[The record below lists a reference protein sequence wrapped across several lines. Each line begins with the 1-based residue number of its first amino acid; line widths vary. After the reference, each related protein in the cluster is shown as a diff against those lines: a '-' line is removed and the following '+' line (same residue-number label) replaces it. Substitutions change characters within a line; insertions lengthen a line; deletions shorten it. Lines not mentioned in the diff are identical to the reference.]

1 MEEVSR
7 EALDRGKLLVHG
19 MREEAGAR
27 WAGVPQ
33 GAAGPEVRI
42 LPMSAPDLE
51 RVEELRSVV
60 GWAAKPEA
68 FDLLRGVGGAQWAVA
83 ELADG
88 SRTGGT
94 LAGMAG
100 AVPLG
105 EVGVLCHLAV
115 RHARRNGGIGRSLA
129 RWAVA
134 YLRSEG
140 VRRILLDSTPQ
151 AEKLYRSLGFAP
163 VGRRAVYRLE
173 EPFRAEEQERGCRIE
188 PLLARDLPELYG
200 VDLWSFGGDRSA
212 LIFSTIRLHPGGGL
226 IARDASGQI
235 KGYLI
240 QSAAGGT
247 IRVGPFMAAD
257 EEVARSLLLRALRA
271 GDGTSVEV
279 TVASES
285 PAHALLRDLG
295 FTGRPDRLRMA
306 LGDPPATK
314 GLRDYGMT
322 PYLAT

>member
-1 MEEVSR
+1 
-7 EALDRGKLLVHG
+7 
-19 MREEAGAR
+19 
-27 WAGVPQ
+27 
-33 GAAGPEVRI
+33 
-42 LPMSAPDLE
+42 MSAPDLE

-60 GWAAKPEA
+60 RWAAKPEA
-68 FDLLRGVGGAQWAVA
+68 FELLRGVSGARWAVA
-83 ELADG
+83 ELAEG

-115 RHARRNGGIGRSLA
+115 RHDRRNAGIGRSLA

-134 YLRSEG
+134 YLRSAE
-140 VRRILLDSTPQ
+140 VRRVLLDSTPQ

-163 VGRRAVYRLE
+163 LGQRTVYRLE

-200 VDLWSFGGDRSA
+200 LDRWSFGGDRSA

-226 IARDASGQI
+226 VARDASGQI
-235 KGYLI
+235 KGYLV

-247 IRVGPFMAAD
+247 TRVGPFMAAD
-257 EEVARSLLLRALRA
+257 DEVARSLLLRAL
-271 GDGTSVEV
+271 GDAPVEI
-279 TVASES
+279 TVPDES

-295 FTGRPDRLRMA
+295 FIGRPDRLRMA

-314 GLRDYGMT
+314 GLRHYATT